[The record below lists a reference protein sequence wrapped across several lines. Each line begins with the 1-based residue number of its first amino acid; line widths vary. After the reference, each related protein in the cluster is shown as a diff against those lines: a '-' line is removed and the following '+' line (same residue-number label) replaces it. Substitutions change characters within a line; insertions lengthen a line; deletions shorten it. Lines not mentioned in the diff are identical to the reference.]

1 MWVCNSTFFFFSLLL
16 LPDVDTL
23 SGGWV
28 QTFQLLQDT
37 PLSFRWDLE
46 RQIISGI
53 PHLEAVQDRGAA
65 SSEKY
70 TNMWDKVRPRVRME
84 HRICDVRRRVQPCP
98 QGLRDSAC
106 KYLQKFFALHFT
118 ANKRKKGGGGGLV

>member
-1 MWVCNSTFFFFSLLL
+1 MCGYVIPKFFFSLLL
-16 LPDVDTL
+16 LADVDTL
-23 SGGWV
+23 SGGWL

-70 TNMWDKVRPRVRME
+70 TNMWDKVRAHTR
-84 HRICDVRRRVQPCP
+84 
-98 QGLRDSAC
+98 AC
-106 KYLQKFFALHFT
+106 ESGTQNL
-118 ANKRKKGGGGGLV
+118 

>member
-1 MWVCNSTFFFFSLLL
+1 MCRYAKLFPLLL
-16 LPDVDTL
+16 FPDVDTL

-28 QTFQLLQDT
+28 QTFKLLQDT

-53 PHLEAVQDRGAA
+53 PHLEAVQDCGAA

-70 TNMWDKVRPRVRME
+70 TNMWDKVHARANGNTEFLTLAVASGRVPMVSGTQRVNIYRNVLLYISRRPRR
-84 HRICDVRRRVQPCP
+84 
-98 QGLRDSAC
+98 
-106 KYLQKFFALHFT
+106 
-118 ANKRKKGGGGGLV
+118 KRLTLV